1 MFKVGDCVR
10 IRNTNLVGNILR
22 ITKNTCGIYI
32 NCKLITISKDLIE
45 KEENPKLKTNTKCI
59 VSYNINV
66 NPDFKNEIMLRHKT
80 REEAIYELDK
90 FIDGAIINK
99 VTILRIIHGKNGG
112 ILRDAVHEY
121 LKNNKNVESF
131 KLAGYFEGQF
141 GVTIA
146 NLK

>member
-1 MFKVGDCVR
+1 MFKIGDYVR
-10 IRNTNLVGNILR
+10 IKNTTLVGNILR
-22 ITKNTCGIYI
+22 ITKNKYSVCI
-32 NCKLITISKDLIE
+32 NCKLVTISKDLIE
-45 KEENPKLKTNTKCI
+45 LEEKLKPKPNIKCK
-59 VSYNINV
+59 VTYNINV

-99 VTILRIIHGKNGG
+99 VGIVRIIHGKNGG

-121 LKNNKNVESF
+121 LKKNKNIEYF

>member
-1 MFKVGDCVR
+1 MFKIGDYVR
-10 IRNTNLVGNILR
+10 IKNTNLVGNILR
-22 ITKNTCGIYI
+22 ITRNKYSICV
-32 NCKLITISKDLIE
+32 NCKLLTISKDLVE
-45 KEENPKLKTNTKCI
+45 LDEKLKSKTNNRCKVTYDI
-59 VSYNINV
+59 NIQPDYN
-66 NPDFKNEIMLRHKT
+66 NEIMLRHKT

-99 VTILRIIHGKNGG
+99 VGIVRIIHGKNGG

-121 LKNNKNVESF
+121 LKKNKNIESF

>member
-1 MFKVGDCVR
+1 MFKIGDYVR
-10 IRNTNLVGNILR
+10 IKNTNLIGNILR
-22 ITKNTCGIYI
+22 ISNNTYSISI
-32 NCKLITISKDLIE
+32 NCKSVTISKDLIE
-45 KEENPKLKTNTKCI
+45 KEENSKLKPNIKSR

-66 NPDFKNEIMLRHKT
+66 DPDFKNEIMLRHKT

-99 VTILRIIHGKNGG
+99 ITIIRIIHGKNGG

-121 LKNNKNVESF
+121 LKNNKNIDSF

>member
-1 MFKVGDCVR
+1 MFKIGDYVK
-10 IRNTNLVGNILR
+10 IKNTNLAGNILR
-22 ITKNTCGIYI
+22 ITNNSYSIYI
-32 NCKLITISKDLIE
+32 NCKLITISKNLIE
-45 KEENPKLKTNTKCI
+45 KIEKPILKSSIKCK
-59 VSYNINV
+59 VSYNINI

-90 FIDGAIINK
+90 FIDSAIINK
-99 VTILRIIHGKNGG
+99 ITVIRIIHGKNGG

-121 LKNNKNVESF
+121 LKNNTNIDSF

-146 NLK
+146 KLK